1 MLQNSLSKPLG
12 RKIEMILILK
22 KFLQLISLIFFLYW
36 RKIHMI
42 LNTSWLKLST
52 QAAKSHSCRSSSDLY
67 AEAFALSCFYKK
79 AYILFDMIG
88 FENCLLKKISAK
100 IRRSST
106 QRQQSKI

>member
-67 AEAFALSCFYKK
+67 AEAFALSCFYN
-79 AYILFDMIG
+79 AYQVFLYDR
-88 FENCLLKKISAK
+88 L
-100 IRRSST
+100 
-106 QRQQSKI
+106 